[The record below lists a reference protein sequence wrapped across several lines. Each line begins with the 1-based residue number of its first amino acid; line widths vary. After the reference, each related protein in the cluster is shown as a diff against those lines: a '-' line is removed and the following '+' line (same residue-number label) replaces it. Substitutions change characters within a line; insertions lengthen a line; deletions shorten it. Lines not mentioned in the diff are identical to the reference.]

1 MFRYN
6 KPYDLRN
13 TLCFNFQTYRTKNYK
28 REKHKR
34 NFAFSF
40 FVFVVPYQSPNLT
53 YQAVNQNQTG
63 KVD

>member
-1 MFRYN
+1 VFQFSNLQN
-6 KPYDLRN
+6 KELQKGKAQKKF
-13 TLCFNFQTYRTKNYK
+13 CI
-28 REKHKR
+28 
-34 NFAFSF
+34 F